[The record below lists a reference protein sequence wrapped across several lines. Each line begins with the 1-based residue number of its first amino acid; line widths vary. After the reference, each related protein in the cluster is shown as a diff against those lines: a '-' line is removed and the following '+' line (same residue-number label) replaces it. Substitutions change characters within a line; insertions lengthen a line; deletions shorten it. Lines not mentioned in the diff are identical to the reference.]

1 MKNLFTFCAA
11 ALLACTVS
19 AQGTS
24 LDKGSMTAGI
34 TFNSAYEND
43 AIADDLAFT
52 VGYAVS
58 DEITI
63 MATRDENNLAEGAD
77 PAFNLGLRYFYN
89 GFYGQVN
96 MNDVTG
102 DADTDMTLSVGSM
115 FMIDVASFENL
126 YIDPA
131 VVLSRSDNDAG
142 DSETDMSFTV
152 GIGMKF

>member
-34 TFNSAYEND
+34 TFNSAYENE

-58 DEITI
+58 DAITI
-63 MATRDENNLAEGAD
+63 MATRDENAATGEEDA
-77 PAFNLGLRYFYN
+77 AFNLGLRYFYN

-102 DADTDMTLSVGSM
+102 ESDSDMTLSVGSM

-131 VVLSRSDNDAG
+131 VVLSRTDD
-142 DSETDMSFTV
+142 ETDMSFTV

>member
-34 TFNSAYEND
+34 TFNSAYENE

-58 DEITI
+58 DAITI
-63 MATRDENNLAEGAD
+63 MATRDENAATGEEDA
-77 PAFNLGLRYFYN
+77 AFNLGLRYFYN

-102 DADTDMTLSVGSM
+102 DSDSDMTLSVGSM

-131 VVLSRSDNDAG
+131 VVLSRTDD
-142 DSETDMSFTV
+142 ETDMSFTV

>member
-1 MKNLFTFCAA
+1 MKKLFTFCAT
-11 ALLACTVS
+11 ALLAFTVS

-24 LDKGSMTAGI
+24 LDKGTFTAGI
-34 TFNSAYEND
+34 AFNSAYDND
-43 AIADDLAFT
+43 AITDDLAFT

-58 DEITI
+58 NEMTI
-63 MATRDENNLAEGAD
+63 MATRDENAATGEEDA
-77 PAFNLGLRYFYN
+77 AFNLGLRYFTN

-96 MNDVTG
+96 LNDVTG
-102 DADTDMTLSVGSM
+102 DSDTDMSLSVGSM

-131 VVLSRSDNDAG
+131 IVLSRSDD
-142 DSETDMSFTV
+142 ETDMSFTV